1 MRKLASVAHP
11 FGLSITPPLIYTT
24 VALVVLVR
32 EEAIH
37 RAGGTILCCDGMDI
51 GPTFV
56 FFAVRTAIIER
67 GRGLEDG
74 KSQRGRAVG
83 GAVFWWSGRQGME
96 FELVDVLFTGRSWMS
111 SEGGVFQPWVFIAAF
126 VAIIVVQ
133 EGERVGWL
141 PLWSARHGREQSVVN
156 VLFTGKM

>member
-1 MRKLASVAHP
+1 M
-11 FGLSITPPLIYTT
+11 
-24 VALVVLVR
+24 LVR

-37 RAGGTILCCDGMDI
+37 RAGETILCSDGTGI

-56 FFAVRTAIIER
+56 FFVARTAIIKR

-74 KSQRGRAVG
+74 KSQRGRAGG

-96 FELVDVLFTGRSWMS
+96 FELVDVLFTGRSWRS
-111 SEGGVFQPWVFIAAF
+111 SKGGVFQPWVYIAAY

-141 PLWSARHGREQSVVN
+141 FLCSARHGREQSVVN